1 MYIERKNSINNK
13 KNIKK
18 NKSKKTP
25 LKINKDS
32 QFTDL
37 ENDFKNFC
45 NDQESKPPSFNQ
57 IYEETNDWI
66 NEFNNEFQTK
76 IYN

>member
-37 ENDFKNFC
+37 ENDFKNLK
-45 NDQESKPPSFNQ
+45 DELESN
-57 IYEETNDWI
+57 Y
-66 NEFNNEFQTK
+66 
-76 IYN
+76 